1 VSEQLLAERYGRGPA
16 AARRRRIQITV
27 LAAVLLVTF
36 LGWAIVVNF
45 FSGGGVSAAT
55 NSFSVVDANH
65 SSVKFTVTGA
75 ARRAARCEITAAN
88 GEFQVVGYRS
98 FIVPAGDSGTQSFE
112 TTLNTTE
119 LPFSVSVQN
128 CQFR

>member
-27 LAAVLLVTF
+27 LAVVLFVSFLV
-36 LGWAIVVNF
+36 WAIAVNF

-65 SSVKFTVTGA
+65 S
-75 ARRAARCEITAAN
+75 
-88 GEFQVVGYRS
+88 QV
-98 FIVPAGDSGTQSFE
+98 
-112 TTLNTTE
+112 
-119 LPFSVSVQN
+119 
-128 CQFR
+128 